1 MIRYFIC
8 PSWLKSFQLHNIILL
23 TFPFHKPNSYHMAH
37 TVYTGGDHPSKNKS
51 LLFYRF
57 IDSANSM
64 TSLPIM
70 LTKLFYLKL
79 QMLSNYWSA
88 HILGIKLMYLCDC
101 GQSLCLSL
109 LAQIHTSTLT
119 HTHNTMLHCHWHTF
133 PEANPVDR
141 SHRVNPL
148 SEQWFPQCKKTSNP
162 LRSENNKLIKLYLLK
177 NKKMYDTKHDF
188 WCNMCK
194 NWMWFIISN
203 LYGFFAALF
212 HVITMNADWSF

>member
-1 MIRYFIC
+1 
-8 PSWLKSFQLHNIILL
+8 
-23 TFPFHKPNSYHMAH
+23 
-37 TVYTGGDHPSKNKS
+37 
-51 LLFYRF
+51 
-57 IDSANSM
+57 M

-188 WCNMCK
+188 WCNITLEFK

-203 LYGFFAALF
+203 LYGFFCR
-212 HVITMNADWSF
+212 SFPCDYNECRLKLLSLRTQKHHKSIIKVVHLTCELYAKSNEFKQQVCVRRSDYSHIIFSSRELLKG